1 MNSWLYLIPFLSA
14 CIGWLFC
21 RLALKLLFHP
31 RQPKKILGFT
41 IQGVFPKNQPSL
53 ANKIATTAGKEFF
66 SYDEIEQKIT
76 NPENLQ
82 KIMPMIEEQLDEFLR
97 VKLTADMPVISMFIG
112 DKTIASLKKVFIQEL
127 EILFPRIMKSY
138 AANLRNEFDLEKILS
153 EKIATFPPGKLEKF
167 LQQNMKKE
175 LRFIEISGA
184 LMGFLIGLCQ
194 VIITWILL

>member
-1 MNSWLYLIPFLSA
+1 MNSWLFLIPFLSA
-14 CIGWLFC
+14 CIGWFFS

-31 RQPKKILGFT
+31 RLPKKILGFT

-53 ANKIATTAGKEFF
+53 ANKIAATAGKELF
-66 SYDEIEQKIT
+66 SYDKIEQKIT
-76 NPENLQ
+76 NPQNLQ
-82 KIMPMIEEQLDEFLR
+82 KIMPMIEQQLDEFLR
-97 VKLTADMPVISMFIG
+97 VKLTTDMPVISMFIG

-153 EKIATFPPGKLEKF
+153 EKIGAFPPEKLEKF
-167 LQQNMKKE
+167 LKQTMKKE
-175 LRFIEISGA
+175 LRFVEIAGT
-184 LMGFLIGLCQ
+184 LIGFLIGLCQ